1 MIDPERDDL
10 STSLDSE
17 DGDATQDDAAV
28 ASPESADRASVEAR
42 EQRLLNRLAEQG
54 RRTQAAEQRAADAA
68 QAAGVLAQRLQTL
81 EQQQQRV
88 GAYLSQEQQR
98 QNEAYLASLPPERRL
113 EVKVQ
118 QLERQIAGAQ
128 RQPMP
133 PQPTAPRQPTPQEIE
148 QRKQEILQE
157 VNLEFNTQLTG
168 QELHVDVS
176 GADAY
181 RASLR
186 AIAAYGRDDEVQEAP
201 VAKKAAAKTPSAA
214 EISEQVERRVLQEL
228 GVTRS
233 SAPNALAGIASAPD
247 SDVQKIVRSK
257 GSHQSKLAA
266 LRKAAGRD

>member
-1 MIDPERDDL
+1 MVDPERDDL
-10 STSLDSE
+10 STSPDSE
-17 DGDATQDDAAV
+17 DDDATQDDAAV

-54 RRTQAAEQRAADAA
+54 RRTQAAEQRAADAV
-68 QAAGVLAQRLQTL
+68 QAAGVLAQRFSAL

-88 GAYLSQEQQR
+88 GAYLTQEQQR

-133 PQPTAPRQPTPQEIE
+133 PQPTAPRQPTPQEIDAA
-148 QRKQEILQE
+148 KQAILQE
-157 VNLEFNTQLTG
+157 VNLEFSTQLTG

-186 AIAAYGRDDEVQEAP
+186 AIAAYGRDEVQEAP
-201 VAKKAAAKTPSAA
+201 VARKAAAKTPSAA

-233 SAPNALAGIASAPD
+233 SAPNAIAGIASAPD